1 MHTMAMI
8 SAAVTAAASDAQ
20 FSRTK
25 SSPCPGAPAAAS
37 TPAAALAPPPPLFLR
52 LGFFLEISNPSRK
65 LELQVQHPAN
75 YHSHVHAHG
84 GGPRIQEE
92 SLCVRSLISPQHSQ
106 GMKVG
111 GGGVVGTVGV
121 HVQERFRSPGRAG
134 GGSQLLRFRLPAQGP
149 HNHGGHLIPAHRLIG
164 MESAEGVTAHQTGP
178 EGRRHPVR
186 FISGNTAIRGN
197 IREGLAETFFTSIWS
212 SGNSAL
218 CSPTIILANCQ
229 RETDSSGRKPPSG

>member
-8 SAAVTAAASDAQ
+8 SSAVTAAASDAQ

-84 GGPRIQEE
+84 GGPRIPEE
-92 SLCVRSLISPQHSQ
+92 SPCVRSLISPQHSQ
-106 GMKVG
+106 RMKVG

-164 MESAEGVTAHQTGP
+164 MESAEGVTAHQTRP

-197 IREGLAETFFTSIWS
+197 IREGPGSDGLHLYLVCLLYTSP
-212 SGNSAL
+212 
-218 CSPTIILANCQ
+218 SP
-229 RETDSSGRKPPSG
+229 RD

>member
-25 SSPCPGAPAAAS
+25 SSPCPGAPATAS

-84 GGPRIQEE
+84 GGPRVQEE
-92 SLCVRSLISPQHSQ
+92 SLCVRS
-106 GMKVG
+106 
-111 GGGVVGTVGV
+111 
-121 HVQERFRSPGRAG
+121 
-134 GGSQLLRFRLPAQGP
+134 QLLRFRLPTQGP
-149 HNHGGHLIPAHRLIG
+149 YNHGGHLIPAHRLIG

-197 IREGLAETFFTSIWS
+197 IREG
-212 SGNSAL
+212 
-218 CSPTIILANCQ
+218 P
-229 RETDSSGRKPPSG
+229 GRDVLHLYLVLRK